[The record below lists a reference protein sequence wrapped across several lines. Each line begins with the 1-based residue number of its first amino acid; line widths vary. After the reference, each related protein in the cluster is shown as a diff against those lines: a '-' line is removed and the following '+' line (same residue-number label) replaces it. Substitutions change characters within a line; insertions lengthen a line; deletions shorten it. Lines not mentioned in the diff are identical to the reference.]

1 MLGQFVFG
9 LKTDNYRTFDLAVN
23 MQRRDIFKSMIAADE
38 KLIFRAFR
46 ICDLRRHKTQPFF
59 KPCSVEKIRSD
70 LAVAIIRAA
79 YKSYILK
86 LGCKHAHLSIEHILN
101 GFGHALGAFH
111 IAQRRGLFAKEGLDV
126 EFLLVRLAP
135 DHNKGLAE
143 GRWPLTMSSADTMLA
158 RTTQDGVDFVL
169 LLEAEEGLDVQLI
182 AQSKYKSLQELR
194 GKLFAADP
202 IDSNYD
208 LVRNKIMRDNGI
220 AESEYRYQVIGN
232 SSIRLAAFLE
242 GKVDAAMLQRP
253 FSDRAIAKGGV
264 LLGRG
269 SDYIPNW
276 PICCGWGL
284 RKWMEANRSVV
295 VGFTRAMASAADWL
309 LLPENKEEMI
319 QILMKEEKL
328 TRAWAESNYSYV
340 LPKCMLKPESIR
352 KDLELRIELG
362 YYKPPHKPTEAFYD
376 MSYWSEATGLPA
388 PPPVGLPRN
397 AVAG

>member
-1 MLGQFVFG
+1 MRQKVSRQSKTKISRRSILTGAAVAGLSTLGTPAFAQGAPAVVG
-9 LKTDNYRTFDLAVN
+9 KTKIVVTGFYRT
-23 MQRRDIFKSMIAADE
+23 
-38 KLIFRAFR
+38 
-46 ICDLRRHKTQPFF
+46 P
-59 KPCSVEKIRSD
+59 
-70 LAVAIIRAA
+70 
-79 YKSYILK
+79 
-86 LGCKHAHLSIEHILN
+86 
-101 GFGHALGAFH
+101 AFH
-111 IAQRRGLFAKEGLDV
+111 IAQRRGLFAKEWLDV

-135 DHNKGLAE
+135 DHNDGLAQ
-143 GRWPLTMSSADTMLA
+143 GRWRLTMSSADTMLA

-169 LLEAEEGLDVQLI
+169 FLEAEEGLDVQLI
-182 AQSKYKSLQELR
+182 AQSKYKALQELR

-202 IDSNYD
+202 VDSNYD
-208 LVRNKIMRDNGI
+208 LVRNKIMRDNGVP
-220 AESEYRYQVIGN
+220 ESEYRYEVIGN
-232 SSIRLAAFLE
+232 SSMRLAAFLE

-253 FSDRAIAKGGV
+253 FSDRALAKGGV
-264 LLGRG
+264 LLGKG

-284 RKWMEANRSVV
+284 RKWMEANRSTV
-295 VGFTRAMASAADWL
+295 VGFTRAMALAADWL

-340 LPKCMLKPESIR
+340 VPKCMLKPESIR

-376 MSYWSEATGLPA
+376 MSYWTEATGLP
-388 PPPVGLPRN
+388 PPPAAGLPRN

>member
-1 MLGQFVFG
+1 MRQRDAKLSRRSILTGATAAG
-9 LKTDNYRTFDLAVN
+9 LSALSAPSFAQSAPAIVGKTKIVVTGFYRT
-23 MQRRDIFKSMIAADE
+23 
-38 KLIFRAFR
+38 
-46 ICDLRRHKTQPFF
+46 P
-59 KPCSVEKIRSD
+59 
-70 LAVAIIRAA
+70 
-79 YKSYILK
+79 
-86 LGCKHAHLSIEHILN
+86 
-101 GFGHALGAFH
+101 AFH

-135 DHNKGLAE
+135 DHNEGLAK
-143 GRWPLTMSSADTMLA
+143 GTWPLTMSSADTMLA

-169 LLEAEEGLDVQLI
+169 FLEAEEGLDVQLI
-182 AQSKYKSLQELR
+182 AQPKYKSLQELR

-208 LVRNKIMRDNGI
+208 LVRNKIMRDAGVP
-220 AESEYRYQVIGN
+220 ESEYRYEVIGN
-232 SSIRLAAFLE
+232 SSMRAAAFIA

-253 FSDRAIAKGGV
+253 FSDQAIAKGGV
-264 LLGRG
+264 QLAKGG
-269 SDYIPNW
+269 DYIPNW
-276 PICCGWGL
+276 PVCCGWGL

-295 VGFTRAMASAADWL
+295 VGFTRAMALATDWL
-309 LLPENKEEMI
+309 LLPENKEEML

-340 LPKCMLKPESIR
+340 VPKAMLRPESIR

-376 MSYWSEATGLPA
+376 MSYWTEATGLPA

>member
-1 MLGQFVFG
+1 MRHKATFQSKTKISRRSVLTGATVTGLSALGTPSFAQTAPAVHG
-9 LKTDNYRTFDLAVN
+9 KTKLTVTGFYRT
-23 MQRRDIFKSMIAADE
+23 
-38 KLIFRAFR
+38 
-46 ICDLRRHKTQPFF
+46 P
-59 KPCSVEKIRSD
+59 
-70 LAVAIIRAA
+70 
-79 YKSYILK
+79 
-86 LGCKHAHLSIEHILN
+86 
-101 GFGHALGAFH
+101 AFH

-169 LLEAEEGLDVQLI
+169 FLEAEEGLDVQLI

-232 SSIRLAAFLE
+232 SSIRLAAFLD

-264 LLGRG
+264 LLGA
-269 SDYIPNW
+269 
-276 PICCGWGL
+276 GL
-284 RKWMEANRSVV
+284 RLHPELADLLRLGPAQVDGSQPP
-295 VGFTRAMASAADWL
+295 GGREFHARDGERGRLAADAREQGGDDPDPDEGGEAHARLGGEQL
-309 LLPENKEEMI
+309 LLRTAEMH
-319 QILMKEEKL
+319 
-328 TRAWAESNYSYV
+328 A
-340 LPKCMLKPESIR
+340 
-352 KDLELRIELG
+352 
-362 YYKPPHKPTEAFYD
+362 
-376 MSYWSEATGLPA
+376 
-388 PPPVGLPRN
+388 
-397 AVAG
+397 

>member
-1 MLGQFVFG
+1 MRQHKAKLSRRSVLKGVTAAGISGLGTPSFAQGTPAIVG
-9 LKTDNYRTFDLAVN
+9 KTKIVVTGFYRT
-23 MQRRDIFKSMIAADE
+23 
-38 KLIFRAFR
+38 
-46 ICDLRRHKTQPFF
+46 P
-59 KPCSVEKIRSD
+59 
-70 LAVAIIRAA
+70 
-79 YKSYILK
+79 
-86 LGCKHAHLSIEHILN
+86 
-101 GFGHALGAFH
+101 AFH

-135 DHNKGLAE
+135 DHNEGLAQ
-143 GRWPLTMSSADTMLA
+143 GRWPITMSSADTMLA

-169 LLEAEEGLDVQLI
+169 FLEAEEGLDVQLI
-182 AQSKYKSLQELR
+182 AQPKYKALQELR

-208 LVRNKIMRDNGI
+208 LVRNKIMRDAGVP
-220 AESEYRYQVIGN
+220 ESEYRYEVIGN
-232 SSIRLAAFLE
+232 SSMRAAAFIA
-242 GKVDAAMLQRP
+242 GKVDAAMLRRP
-253 FSDRAIAKGGV
+253 FSDQAIAKGGV
-264 LLGRG
+264 MLAKGG
-269 SDYIPNW
+269 DYIPEW
-276 PICCGWGL
+276 PVCCGWGL
-284 RKWMEANRSVV
+284 RKWAESNRSVV
-295 VGFTRAMASAADWL
+295 VGFTRAMALATDWL
-309 LLPENKEEMI
+309 LLPENKEEML

-340 LPKCMLKPESIR
+340 VPKAMLRPESIR

>member
-1 MLGQFVFG
+1 MRHCDRPISRRSVLTGATAIG
-9 LKTDNYRTFDLAVN
+9 LSATGLDALTRASRVQAAPAVQRPTKITVTGFYRT
-23 MQRRDIFKSMIAADE
+23 
-38 KLIFRAFR
+38 
-46 ICDLRRHKTQPFF
+46 P
-59 KPCSVEKIRSD
+59 
-70 LAVAIIRAA
+70 
-79 YKSYILK
+79 
-86 LGCKHAHLSIEHILN
+86 
-101 GFGHALGAFH
+101 AFH
-111 IAQRRGLFAKEGLDV
+111 IATRRGLFAKEGLDV

-135 DHNKGLAE
+135 DHNEGLAQ

-169 LLEAEEGLDVQLI
+169 ILEAEEGLDVQLI
-182 AQSKYKSLQELR
+182 AQPKYKSLQELR

-202 IDSNYD
+202 VDSNYD
-208 LVRNKIMRDNGI
+208 LVRNKIMHDNGI
-220 AESEYRYQVIGN
+220 PEREYRYEVIGN
-232 SSIRLAAFLE
+232 SSMRAAAFID

-264 LLGRG
+264 LLAKG
-269 SDYIPNW
+269 SDYIPAW

-284 RKWMEANRSVV
+284 RKWMEANRSIV
-295 VGFTRAMASAADWL
+295 VGFTRAMAMATDWL
-309 LLPENKEEMI
+309 LAPENREETI

-328 TRAWAESNYSYV
+328 PRAWAESNYSYV
-340 LPKCMLKPESIR
+340 VPKAMLRPESIR

-376 MSYWSEATGLPA
+376 TSYWSEATGLPA